1 VRVRPLLVA
10 VPLLVVGCGD
20 DGSEAAP
27 TTTAPPTTQ
36 PPAPTATAAPI
47 TTTTAVDD
55 RLVVLVTNDDGVGA
69 PGIDALV
76 EALRADPTLLVV
88 VVAPAENQSGSG
100 DATTLT
106 PIPSEAATISGY
118 PAVAVDGKPA
128 DAVNHALDFVL
139 TESPPDLVISGINEG
154 QNLGPIVDVSGTI
167 GAARTASRRGIPSV
181 AVSQGFGPEGSSPDY
196 VAGVEAAL
204 DWLAAN
210 RDSLEES
217 LVVSINVPTCGEGEI
232 RGTVEV
238 PVATDSTTGNPVQ
251 VADCTSTL
259 TDPTTDIAA
268 FNAGFVAVSEPGL
281 G

>member
-1 VRVRPLLVA
+1 VVA
-10 VPLLVVGCGD
+10 VALLFLGCGD
-20 DGSEAAP
+20 DGADTAP
-27 TTTAPPTTQ
+27 TTTAPPTTA
-36 PPAPTATAAPI
+36 PPAPSTTANP
-47 TTTTAVDD
+47 TTTALDD
-55 RLVVLVTNDDGVGA
+55 RFVILVTNDDGVGA

-76 EALRADPTLLVV
+76 EALRADPTIEVV

-100 DATTLT
+100 DATTLAPVPEPAT
-106 PIPSEAATISGY
+106 TISGY
-118 PAVAVDGKPA
+118 PAVAVNGKPA

-139 TESPPDLVISGINEG
+139 TDAPPDLVMSGINEG

-196 VAGVEAAL
+196 IAGVEAAL
-204 DWLAAN
+204 DWLDAN
-210 RDSLEES
+210 RDSLEAG
-217 LVVSINVPTCGEGEI
+217 LVVSINVPTCAAGEI

-238 PVATDSTTGNPVQ
+238 PVAPDPSTGNPVQ

-259 TDPTTDIAA
+259 TDPPTDIAA
-268 FNAGFVAVSEPGL
+268 FNAGFIAVSEPGL